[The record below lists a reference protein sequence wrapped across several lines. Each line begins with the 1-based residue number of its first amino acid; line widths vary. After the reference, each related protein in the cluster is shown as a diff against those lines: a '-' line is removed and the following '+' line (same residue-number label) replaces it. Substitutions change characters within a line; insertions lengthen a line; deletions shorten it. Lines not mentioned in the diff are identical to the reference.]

1 MEWNG
6 IVLCCVVLLFNSDEF
21 LFPFVFVCGFCT
33 CFVFECPLV
42 CVCRV
47 SRGVGMFDV
56 CVELFL
62 IDC

>member
-1 MEWNG
+1 MS
-6 IVLCCVVLLFNSDEF
+6 CCLTLMSSY
-21 LFPFVFVCGFCT
+21 CGLSARDFCT